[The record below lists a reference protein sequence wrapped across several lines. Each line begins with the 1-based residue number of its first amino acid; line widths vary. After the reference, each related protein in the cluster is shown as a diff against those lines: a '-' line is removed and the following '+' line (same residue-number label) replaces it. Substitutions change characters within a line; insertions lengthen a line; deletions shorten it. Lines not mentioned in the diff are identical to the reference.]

1 MKRSLMKSM
10 ARMMLTF
17 AGSYIGAKSV
27 GWVFDNVIDRR

>member
-1 MKRSLMKSM
+1 MKRSLVKSV

-27 GWVFDNVIDRR
+27 GWIFDNVIDRS